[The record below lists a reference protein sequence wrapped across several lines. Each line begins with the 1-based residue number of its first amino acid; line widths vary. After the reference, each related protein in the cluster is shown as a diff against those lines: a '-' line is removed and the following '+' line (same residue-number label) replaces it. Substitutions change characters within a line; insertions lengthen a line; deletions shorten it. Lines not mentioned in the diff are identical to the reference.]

1 MKFFKICLLFSL
13 LILSTGLISIKKD
26 NMPLSQEELEYIFP
40 DDNFRRVVTNY
51 FPNENITLSK
61 LKNLKG
67 EFYASN
73 EQIKDLK
80 GISTLE
86 NIDSFV
92 FWNNNI
98 DSIPPEIKKLN
109 KIKYINIANNYLTD
123 DSIIK
128 TLINKGVEVSYDL
141 NFINDEKYQYELRT
155 KTTNLY
161 LDENEEVDLRSLLYK
176 TIDNYDKYW
185 EVSNVI
191 SSDCNLYI
199 ESSNPSALS
208 TNSKKGTCR
217 AGNKKGLYYI
227 VISLSKNKFN
237 TSSAIIKTT
246 IK

>member
-1 MKFFKICLLFSL
+1 MKFFKVCLLFLL

-92 FWNNNI
+92 FWNNNMYNNRLLHNKPI
-98 DSIPPEIKKLN
+98 IIQKK
-109 KIKYINIANNYLTD
+109 
-123 DSIIK
+123 
-128 TLINKGVEVSYDL
+128 
-141 NFINDEKYQYELRT
+141 
-155 KTTNLY
+155 
-161 LDENEEVDLRSLLYK
+161 
-176 TIDNYDKYW
+176 
-185 EVSNVI
+185 
-191 SSDCNLYI
+191 
-199 ESSNPSALS
+199 
-208 TNSKKGTCR
+208 
-217 AGNKKGLYYI
+217 
-227 VISLSKNKFN
+227 
-237 TSSAIIKTT
+237 
-246 IK
+246 